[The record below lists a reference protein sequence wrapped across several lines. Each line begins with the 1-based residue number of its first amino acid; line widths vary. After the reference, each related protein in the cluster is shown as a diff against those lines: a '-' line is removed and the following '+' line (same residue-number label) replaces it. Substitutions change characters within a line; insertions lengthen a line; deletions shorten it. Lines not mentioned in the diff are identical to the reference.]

1 MACLWLVRSL
11 LHSKSRRCVLLLS
24 VTQNPPLHSWLPL
37 PTSLALVYH
46 SSLLAIAWKNKSPLA
61 ERWHMF
67 LGVNSGIRGLCTTPR
82 KSEAPHKY
90 LSKCLQ
96 ICQWVCLGIR
106 NDLFY
111 PVWYVRCPEL
121 VVTQH
126 PQWAHGNHFNPQRQ
140 WQDLLRF
147 WELRGVWFCLQKRL
161 CQGNIED

>member
-1 MACLWLVRSL
+1 MACLWLVWSL
-11 LHSKSRRCVLLLS
+11 LHSKSHRCILLLS

-46 SSLLAIAWKNKSPLA
+46 SSLLAIAWINKSPLA

-121 VVTQH
+121 AVTQH
-126 PQWAHGNHFNPQRQ
+126 PSELMETTSTPSANGRICFN
-140 WQDLLRF
+140 F
-147 WELRGVWFCLQKRL
+147 GSWEVSDSVSKSVYVRGT
-161 CQGNIED
+161 